1 MFAARRSGAKPTP
14 MTDLGKVFDLNNLRR
29 AYRWTM
35 SNPDPVYKSY
45 FRDSY
50 AAFAIA
56 SDTHLK
62 WIRQEGIKERY
73 QVTHASKV
81 FTPKQSGILRPI
93 TLLTVEDQI
102 VYQACVNVIAELL
115 KRKTGR
121 RYNRRV
127 FAHLYAGKTSSFFYL
142 KWQNSYRRF
151 SDRIREAFDDSYSY
165 LADFDLTSF
174 YDSID
179 HNVLSHFL
187 GNLGIDPDTTTFLM
201 ECLKHWT
208 STTWTL
214 GPTNIYHG
222 HGIPQGP
229 LPSGMLSEAVLLHLD
244 SAGEQGSKT
253 IYLRYVDDIKILAK
267 TEGEVRRK
275 LIKLDIAAKE
285 IGLFPQTSKINI
297 HRMTDP
303 NKEVKSISRPP
314 EPALGPKV
322 NQSKLIPRIL
332 VLSRGAT
339 VESED
344 VTRFKFLLARAQPS
358 HKLNIRLMSVL
369 LKHPELAPSI
379 CSYIERYHVIPQRMA
394 TAIVSYLCDGLELYH
409 SVNGALLN
417 ATLSKITGALGDR
430 LAKFSAERVVRP
442 RKGSIPAQPTYRDAL
457 VAWSLNQR
465 TLSYAEYERLLFQE
479 ADWWVQKRMLGH
491 LDQDLFGA
499 GTYADL
505 INRSLRLKSGETSRI
520 AAARLLENSIKLAR
534 PYGDV
539 EVTAKQTLRTSGI
552 IKSAG
557 QPESRI
563 NQILAYILSR
573 AENPYRWKSFFER
586 SHRQG
591 ELIALLLKRNF
602 ESNIDAFLVQ
612 LDSFCD
618 LITEKVWLQLKPGK
632 QYPSYGHAVKD
643 AKLRAALP
651 DTMAAFLS
659 LHDLRLQSA
668 TAHPRALKT
677 GQPTRRLK
685 HRDFYKIRPALNKAF
700 EEFERVINP

>member
-1 MFAARRSGAKPTP
+1 
-14 MTDLGKVFDLNNLRR
+14 
-29 AYRWTM
+29 
-35 SNPDPVYKSY
+35 
-45 FRDSY
+45 
-50 AAFAIA
+50 
-56 SDTHLK
+56 
-62 WIRQEGIKERY
+62 
-73 QVTHASKV
+73 
-81 FTPKQSGILRPI
+81 
-93 TLLTVEDQI
+93 
-102 VYQACVNVIAELL
+102 
-115 KRKTGR
+115 
-121 RYNRRV
+121 
-127 FAHLYAGKTSSFFYL
+127 
-142 KWQNSYRRF
+142 
-151 SDRIREAFDDSYSY
+151 
-165 LADFDLTSF
+165 
-174 YDSID
+174 
-179 HNVLSHFL
+179 
-187 GNLGIDPDTTTFLM
+187 
-201 ECLKHWT
+201 
-208 STTWTL
+208 
-214 GPTNIYHG
+214 
-222 HGIPQGP
+222 
-229 LPSGMLSEAVLLHLD
+229 
-244 SAGEQGSKT
+244 
-253 IYLRYVDDIKILAK
+253 
-267 TEGEVRRK
+267 
-275 LIKLDIAAKE
+275 
-285 IGLFPQTSKINI
+285 
-297 HRMTDP
+297 
-303 NKEVKSISRPP
+303 
-314 EPALGPKV
+314 
-322 NQSKLIPRIL
+322 
-332 VLSRGAT
+332 
-339 VESED
+339 
-344 VTRFKFLLARAQPS
+344 
-358 HKLNIRLMSVL
+358 
-369 LKHPELAPSI
+369 
-379 CSYIERYHVIPQRMA
+379 
-394 TAIVSYLCDGLELYH
+394 
-409 SVNGALLN
+409 
-417 ATLSKITGALGDR
+417 
-430 LAKFSAERVVRP
+430 
-442 RKGSIPAQPTYRDAL
+442 
-457 VAWSLNQR
+457 
-465 TLSYAEYERLLFQE
+465 
-479 ADWWVQKRMLGH
+479 MLGH